1 MSGNDSDS
9 SDDDWVITSTAT
21 DLPTSVTTSPSP
33 PSQPPQQRT
42 LPQSTPKKPLQ
53 RPTVSQATVR
63 TIRASLSKN
72 QLAGD
77 PHKTRSA
84 AEINYISQEQLESI
98 CSSMDSHLLVRRL
111 VETYKNAETFLRIK
125 DIETAK
131 MTFDAR
137 LSETLYLCSDPGCFI
152 LDFIRAL
159 DSYFSQRRDRDLTPK
174 FRRYLVQAACQA
186 YQTFLDTPPNEYKVP
201 NKNHT
206 KAKATTVTLKQPEEI
221 DLISFP
227 DDDEPN
233 LISFDDD
240 DNSTSPPPPPLSL
253 NSNNDLDVTITE
265 ILSSNDE
272 EEDDSSNDEDEDDIE
287 NGMAKVTFA
296 DLMDIPAETLDRYRL
311 KYAHQESCIHLLDVI
326 SSPILIYYAMG
337 VFKLHSLMAHGCDY
351 EEEGVRL
358 CRMLMQHKHYN
369 EAISCIRRLDLFH
382 AFPVEQMAGDMISN
396 GMSNMMPVYVSGHEA
411 LQRQLLD
418 YINRQLRYTF
428 AGSLGIVPE
437 EHLKDLESDL
447 QRVPPL
453 PRLKER
459 RFQKD
464 LTSCCGKIMQELNE
478 EPTAYYFI
486 WLSQRYACLRWIIM
500 ERAAQQSA
508 ENDYSVSSSS
518 NYNGLIDLVT
528 ADDPALAKLAIKE
541 FVDIGDPVAPTYF
554 AGRLKQQ
561 QFFVQYYQRPLQ
573 DRAVGIFK
581 GEQLSQ
587 PRPIPS
593 RHAMTND
600 DQLYQLPAHAR
611 PVMVDNQQD
620 LLYMKATLAKTRVCG
635 LDTEWVP
642 QFARQE
648 KLQTAVMQIASD
660 TGFVFLVDLA
670 TLLQPTHVVLLQDLD
685 LILRMLFEAD
695 HIVKLGKYMGVPFS
709 FHMLMEFHIAYDF
722 GGDFNL
728 LGQCMPSVKKWST
741 KHLVDFKNLRTADDK
756 PITGGLSGTVKHF
769 LGVSMNKKQQLSNW
783 EQRPLTVD
791 QATYAGK
798 DDDSSSKVIASDTQ
812 KDFSI

>member
-9 SDDDWVITSTAT
+9 SDDDWVITSTVT
-21 DLPTSVTTSPSP
+21 DGSSSVTASPSP
-33 PSQPPQQRT
+33 PSQPHRT
-42 LPQSTPKKPLQ
+42 LQPTSKRFQ
-53 RPTVSQATVR
+53 RPAVSQATVR

-72 QLAGD
+72 QLVAE

-131 MTFDAR
+131 MTIDAR

-159 DSYFSQRRDRDLTPK
+159 DSYFTQRRDRDLTPK

-186 YQTFLDTPPNEYKVP
+186 YQSFLDTPPNEYKVP
-201 NKNHT
+201 NKNHAKT
-206 KAKATTVTLKQPEEI
+206 KAISNQPEEL
-221 DLISFP
+221 DLISFAE
-227 DDDEPN
+227 DDEPN

-240 DNSTSPPPPPLSL
+240 DHAPPPPPLSL
-253 NSNNDLDVTITE
+253 QPNGDLHVTITE
-265 ILSSNDE
+265 IMSSNDE
-272 EEDDSSNDEDEDDIE
+272 EEDDTSDDENEDGIE
-287 NGMAKVTFA
+287 HAKVSFPEI
-296 DLMDIPAETLDRYRL
+296 MDIPAETLNRYRL
-311 KYAHQESCIHLLDVI
+311 KYAHQESCIQLLDVI

-337 VFKLHSLMAHGCDY
+337 VFKLHSLIAHGCDY
-351 EEEGVRL
+351 EEDGVRL
-358 CRMLMQHKHYN
+358 CEMLIQHKHYN

-396 GMSNMMPVYVSGHEA
+396 GMSNIMPVYVSGHET
-411 LQRQLLD
+411 LQRQLLE
-418 YINRQLRYTF
+418 YINNQLRYTF

-437 EHLKDLESDL
+437 EYLKDLDNDL

-541 FVDIGDPVAPTYF
+541 FVDIGDPVAPTFF

-561 QFFVQYYQRPLQ
+561 QFFIQYYNRPLHE
-573 DRAVGIFK
+573 RAVGMFK

-593 RHAMTND
+593 RHAITAEN
-600 DQLYQLPAHAR
+600 QLYQLPSHAR
-611 PVMVDNQQD
+611 PVMVDDQQD

-685 LILRMLFEAD
+685 IILRMLFEAD
-695 HIVKLGKYMGVPFS
+695 HIIKL
-709 FHMLMEFHIAYDF
+709 AYDF
-722 GGDFNL
+722 GGDFSL
-728 LGQCMPSVKKWST
+728 LGQCMPSVKKWAT
-741 KHLVDFKNLRTADDK
+741 KHLVDFKNLRTADNK

-783 EQRPLTVD
+783 EQRPLTMD
-791 QATYAGK
+791 QATYA
-798 DDDSSSKVIASDTQ
+798 ASDAFCLLQVYEVLLATNHPFL
-812 KDFSI
+812 KSIPRVASKNPVQVLDQDGM